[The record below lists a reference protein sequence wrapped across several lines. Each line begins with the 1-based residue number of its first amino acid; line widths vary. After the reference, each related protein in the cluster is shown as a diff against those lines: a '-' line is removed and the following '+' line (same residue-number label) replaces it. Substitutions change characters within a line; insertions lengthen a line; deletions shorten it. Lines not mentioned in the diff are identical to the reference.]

1 LVTAE
6 QHPQRT
12 RVGGDDGGWALRCH
26 GLRKAFPGVVALKD
40 LEFAARPA
48 RVHAILGENGAGKST
63 LIKGLAGSVPFDAG
77 TVELFGEE
85 VQIGSPR
92 DARRLGIEVAYQEIS
107 AIPDLTVARSIWLRR
122 GAGGRA
128 RRLSQR
134 ALRRRTLAL
143 YDRLSAPRVDPDR
156 RIRHLSMAERQ
167 VVEVVASQATDPR
180 VVVFDE
186 ATASLPADETRWVL
200 ELARRLA
207 DDGRLVLF
215 ISHRLP
221 EIRQVGDE
229 VTVLRDGRSAL
240 TAAMS
245 DVDDDQLVEAMLGRK
260 PQRLY
265 PPALSRPRDVVNLRV
280 EQLSSGNRLSDVSF
294 ELHEGEI
301 IGVGGLEGQGQSA
314 LLYALFGLAPS
325 RGKIF
330 VRDQQVSIRSPRAAF
345 SAGIGMALVPEDR
358 RREGLIASKSV
369 RENVA
374 LPILDQL
381 TRRGLLS
388 GRLEDEAVRQAVER
402 LDVRVS
408 SLEQPV
414 TTLSGGNQQKV
425 VIAKLLMLGAK
436 ILLLHDLTR
445 GIDVGTKAQIFALLR
460 ELAAGGH
467 SILFYSS
474 DNQELVHMC
483 DRVLVL
489 SRGRVAARLEGDEL
503 TEAQILRAAFGL
515 GRDDASPVV
524 DALAPAEG
532 RP

>member
-1 LVTAE
+1 
-6 QHPQRT
+6 
-12 RVGGDDGGWALRCH
+12 
-26 GLRKAFPGVVALKD
+26 
-40 LEFAARPA
+40 
-48 RVHAILGENGAGKST
+48 
-63 LIKGLAGSVPFDAG
+63 
-77 TVELFGEE
+77 
-85 VQIGSPR
+85 
-92 DARRLGIEVAYQEIS
+92 
-107 AIPDLTVARSIWLRR
+107 
-122 GAGGRA
+122 
-128 RRLSQR
+128 
-134 ALRRRTLAL
+134 
-143 YDRLSAPRVDPDR
+143 
-156 RIRHLSMAERQ
+156 
-167 VVEVVASQATDPR
+167 
-180 VVVFDE
+180 
-186 ATASLPADETRWVL
+186 VL

-207 DDGRLVLF
+207 DEGKLVLF
-215 ISHRLP
+215 ISHRLR
-221 EIRQVGDE
+221 EIRQVADE

-245 DVDDDQLVEAMLGRK
+245 DVDDEQLVEAMLGRK

-265 PPALSRPRDVVNLRV
+265 PAPLSRPGDVVNLRV
-280 EQLSSGNRLSDVSF
+280 EQLSSGNRLSEVSF

-314 LLYALFGLAPS
+314 LLYSLFGLAPA
-325 RGKIF
+325 RGRIF
-330 VRDQQVSIRSPRAAF
+330 IRDQPVSIRSPRAAF
-345 SAGIGMALVPEDR
+345 RAGIGMALVPEDR
-358 RREGLIASKSV
+358 RREGLIASKPV

-374 LPILDQL
+374 LPILDRL

-402 LDVRVS
+402 LDVKVS

-436 ILLLHDLTR
+436 IMLLHDLTR

-460 ELAAGGH
+460 ELAASGH

-489 SRGRVAARLEGDEL
+489 SRGRVAARLEGEEL

-515 GRDDASPVV
+515 GRDDASPVSE
-524 DALAPAEG
+524 ALAPAEG